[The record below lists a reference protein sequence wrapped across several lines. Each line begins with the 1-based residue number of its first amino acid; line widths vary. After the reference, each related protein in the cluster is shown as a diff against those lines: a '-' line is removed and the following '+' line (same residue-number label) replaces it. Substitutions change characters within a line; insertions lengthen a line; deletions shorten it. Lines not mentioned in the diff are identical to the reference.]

1 MQFLYPGFLAAL
13 GFLAIP
19 IIVHLFNFVRYK
31 KIYFSNVHFLKE
43 VKEQTQSRSKL
54 KHLLVLAARLLVIFF
69 LVFAFAQPFIPAKN
83 AIIKQ
88 GTKAVSIYI
97 DNSFSMAALG
107 KNGTLLEEAKKDA
120 SEILTAFGPSD
131 KFQLLTND
139 FLGKHQHWVNKKVF
153 NEMLEEVKISPAVRK
168 IDEVIGRQKD
178 LIATANENVKLSY
191 LISDFQESGFNMAQL
206 KSDSTISCHL
216 IHLEGNKTPNVYI
229 DSCWFIN
236 PARQYNQPDLLNV
249 RLVNTGASDLEN
261 VPVKLLINGMQRAV
275 ATANIK
281 AESEVQI
288 ALAFTNKE
296 SGMINGQIQIND
308 YPLTYDND
316 YYFSYTVSKKIK
328 LLIVN
333 QKEENSYLNKLFA
346 NDPLFELVQNTPKNI
361 DYGGLGNYNL
371 LILSNLEEFSSGL
384 SEELKMNI
392 DKGLNVLILPGA
404 KAKLDD
410 YNQFLGNF
418 SSALLPL
425 DTVAV
430 KVDKINFKHPM
441 YAGVFDEAKM
451 KKENINFPIVSKHY
465 PIKTNNNGNQEPLIS
480 LINTDQFLL
489 QYTAGLG
496 KLFLCASPLDERY
509 SSFPRHAI
517 FVPTLYKMAI
527 TSSFAAP
534 LFYTIGSAQNIELKT
549 TNLQV
554 DPVYHIHAMDGKSDF
569 IAQSRS
575 NGFSTLIDAEKQI
588 KNAGNYWLKSNT
600 NDTLKGLS
608 FNFNRLESS
617 TKYYTVAELEQSI
630 EKLQLTNFKVIDKGL
645 KSMAATILN
654 MSKGTQLWKWCVIFA
669 LLCLGLE
676 IALIRWMKG

>member
-120 SEILTAFGPSD
+120 SEILKAFGPSD

-191 LISDFQESGFNMAQL
+191 LISDFQQSGFNMAQL

>member
-1 MQFLYPGFLAAL
+1 
-13 GFLAIP
+13 
-19 IIVHLFNFVRYK
+19 
-31 KIYFSNVHFLKE
+31 
-43 VKEQTQSRSKL
+43 
-54 KHLLVLAARLLVIFF
+54 
-69 LVFAFAQPFIPAKN
+69 
-83 AIIKQ
+83 
-88 GTKAVSIYI
+88 
-97 DNSFSMAALG
+97 
-107 KNGTLLEEAKKDA
+107 
-120 SEILTAFGPSD
+120 
-131 KFQLLTND
+131 
-139 FLGKHQHWVNKKVF
+139 
-153 NEMLEEVKISPAVRK
+153 
-168 IDEVIGRQKD
+168 
-178 LIATANENVKLSY
+178 
-191 LISDFQESGFNMAQL
+191 
-206 KSDSTISCHL
+206 
-216 IHLEGNKTPNVYI
+216 
-229 DSCWFIN
+229 
-236 PARQYNQPDLLNV
+236 
-249 RLVNTGASDLEN
+249 
-261 VPVKLLINGMQRAV
+261 
-275 ATANIK
+275 
-281 AESEVQI
+281 
-288 ALAFTNKE
+288 
-296 SGMINGQIQIND
+296 
-308 YPLTYDND
+308 
-316 YYFSYTVSKKIK
+316 
-328 LLIVN
+328 
-333 QKEENSYLNKLFA
+333 
-346 NDPLFELVQNTPKNI
+346 
-361 DYGGLGNYNL
+361 
-371 LILSNLEEFSSGL
+371 
-384 SEELKMNI
+384 MNI

>member
-31 KIYFSNVHFLKE
+31 KINFSNVHFLKE

-120 SEILTAFGPSD
+120 SEILKAFGPSD

-191 LISDFQESGFNMAQL
+191 LISDFQQSGFNMAQL